1 MKAKIRENNLKVRVG
16 TRSAFENRPL
26 PQEKY
31 KQRQRS
37 QESRGSRNFPAQIAS
52 GFFLYNLQINNYD
65 YVVMIYF
72 QHTCSLAMSSKAK
85 GGIFLFFVLSCQ
97 AIRQTEITGLFFWM
111 QNHLLLVSINNNNSK
126 QKKPVSRFYQVF
138 CLS

>member
-65 YVVMIYF
+65 YVMMIYF

-85 GGIFLFFVLSCQ
+85 GGFFFLIMPGNK
-97 AIRQTEITGLFFWM
+97 ANRNNWA
-111 QNHLLLVSINNNNSK
+111 LLLDAKSSFVGVNK
-126 QKKPVSRFYQVF
+126 QQQQ
-138 CLS
+138 